1 MCELLCMTDIDC
13 LLSAE
18 SSSHLP
24 TNYIC
29 SYSVGCAGLGVADP
43 QFSAPSELSYQDQA
57 DDRIDEEDIS
67 SIDPALLQAV
77 LADPILLQA
86 VDPHVLQAVLVQAA
100 TANLQL
106 ELDTA
111 RQSSTAP
118 PPTIHTT
125 STTPHPVKHTS
136 TLPPPSPAPLDVQ
149 DIHFPDPQPATS
161 EHIQVSL
168 PQIDIVQDRFQTR
181 FGPEQINRLIV
192 PPLVPHPTP
201 ADCHVASCDPGLA
214 YNPLTR
220 SCEWPDTL
228 LDTGCNPEGLH

>member
-1 MCELLCMTDIDC
+1 M
-13 LLSAE
+13 
-18 SSSHLP
+18 
-24 TNYIC
+24 
-29 SYSVGCAGLGVADP
+29 ADP
-43 QFSAPSELSYQDQA
+43 QFSAPSELFYPDHA
-57 DDRIDEEDIS
+57 EDRIDEDNIS

-111 RQSSTAP
+111 RHTTVKPIPATP
-118 PPTIHTT
+118 PPTRHT
-125 STTPHPVKHTS
+125 STTPIPVKLTS
-136 TLPPPSPAPLDVQ
+136 THPPPTQPPPEIPDV
-149 DIHFPDPQPATS
+149 HFPDPKSATS
-161 EHIQVSL
+161 EHIEISL
-168 PQIDIVQDRFQTR
+168 PQIEVDQYRFQTR
-181 FGPEQINRLIV
+181 FGPEQINKLIV

-201 ADCHVASCDPGLA
+201 NDCQTASCNPGLA

-228 LDTGCNPEGLH
+228 MDTGCNPEG